1 MGLVVPVMVMVLI
14 ETIRLIHESYAATP
28 NCAQCDDEK
37 RLVEHPSLW
46 YNLSL
51 ERDSYVTRR

>member
-1 MGLVVPVMVMVLI
+1 MVVVLI
-14 ETIRLIHESYAATP
+14 ESIRLIHESHAATP
-28 NCAQCDDEK
+28 NCAQCDNEK

-51 ERDSYVTRR
+51 ERGSYVTR